1 MFGALTI
8 MNFVAIVLLVIVSF
22 HVYLQLN
29 ELKEYDEANE
39 KQLQN
44 LVNDINN
51 NNSIISNNI
60 PNIANM

>member
-1 MFGALTI
+1 MFEALTI

-22 HVYLQLN
+22 HVYLQLD

-51 NNSIISNNI
+51 NNDIISNNI

>member
-1 MFGALTI
+1 MFEALTI

>member
-1 MFGALTI
+1 MFEALTI

-22 HVYLQLN
+22 HVYLQLD

>member
-1 MFGALTI
+1 MFEALTI

-22 HVYLQLN
+22 HVYLQLD
-29 ELKEYDEANE
+29 ELKEYDQANE

-51 NNSIISNNI
+51 NNDIISNNI

>member
-1 MFGALTI
+1 MFEALTI

-22 HVYLQLN
+22 HVYLQLD

-51 NNSIISNNI
+51 NNDILSNNI